1 MNTIVLHQGK
11 DEDALEMTIEVTD
24 EEFEMME
31 QIRRFSH
38 DNWEGQE
45 FDLLKEAKRRL
56 EESAKAQSVAS
67 VVKKTGVDNET
78 IIPNKSNKRRPILL
92 ALIGVIAFI
101 TFIGFWKYSSNN
113 SKPHP
118 EWPSYSFPNVFSI
131 SIPPTMEMRNDL
143 SITGKMIN
151 AFHDSQMFQM
161 MCDEC
166 DIFYEKSQIVFQP
179 LGMNSNNRQ
188 IVAEAT
194 ATYARILF
202 DFGYNDGVSQRDIS
216 SMTRSDFKEY
226 DEIIG
231 KQYQTEYECM
241 NAILNREAK
250 FVWHPSKK
258 MRINGKYCI
267 AIEYDR
273 TGLEGI
279 VKVKKYIFL
288 YDGKEIDV
296 TMSYRESEKEKYAND
311 FEEVIKSFNI
321 ID

>member
-1 MNTIVLHQGK
+1 MKTIVLHQGK
-11 DEDALEMTIEVTD
+11 DEDALEMTIEVSD

-56 EESAKAQSVAS
+56 KESAKTQTVAT
-67 VVKKTGVDNET
+67 VLKNAVVDNET
-78 IIPNKSNKRRPILL
+78 INPNKNDKRYPILIAIVGVIGL
-92 ALIGVIAFI
+92 ITLIGI
-101 TFIGFWKYSSNN
+101 WKYSSNN
-113 SKPHP
+113 PKPNP
-118 EWPSYSFPNVFSI
+118 DWPSYSFSNVFSI

-151 AFHDSQMFQM
+151 AFHDSQIFQL
-161 MCDEC
+161 MCEEC
-166 DIFYEKSQIVFQP
+166 DIFYEKSQIIFQP

-216 SMTRSDFKEY
+216 RMTRSDFMEY
-226 DEIIG
+226 DEIVG
-231 KQYQTEYECM
+231 KRYQTEYECM
-241 NAILNREAK
+241 NNFLNSEAK
-250 FVWHPSKK
+250 LIWYPSKK
-258 MRINGKYCI
+258 LKINGKYCI

-296 TMSYRESEKEKYAND
+296 TMSYRGSEKNKYADD
-311 FEEVIKSFNI
+311 FEGVINSFKI

>member
-1 MNTIVLHQGK
+1 MKTIVLHQGK
-11 DEDALEMTIEVTD
+11 DEDALEMTIVVSD

-45 FDLLKEAKRRL
+45 FDLLKEAKKRL
-56 EESAKAQSVAS
+56 EESSKTQTVAT
-67 VVKKTGVDNET
+67 VVKNSGVDNET
-78 IIPNKSNKRRPILL
+78 KTPNKSNKRRPILL
-92 ALIGVIAFI
+92 ALIGVVALI
-101 TFIGFWKYSSNN
+101 TLLGLWKHSSNN
-113 SKPHP
+113 PKPHP

-151 AFHDSQMFQM
+151 AFHDSQIFQM

-194 ATYARILF
+194 ATYSRILF

-216 SMTRSDFKEY
+216 KMTRSDFMEY
-226 DEIIG
+226 DEIVG
-231 KQYQTEYECM
+231 KTLNLQCGCLRTR
-241 NAILNREAK
+241 NARAKIVNLREIL
-250 FVWHPSKK
+250 
-258 MRINGKYCI
+258 
-267 AIEYDR
+267 IES
-273 TGLEGI
+273 L
-279 VKVKKYIFL
+279 
-288 YDGKEIDV
+288 
-296 TMSYRESEKEKYAND
+296 
-311 FEEVIKSFNI
+311 
-321 ID
+321 